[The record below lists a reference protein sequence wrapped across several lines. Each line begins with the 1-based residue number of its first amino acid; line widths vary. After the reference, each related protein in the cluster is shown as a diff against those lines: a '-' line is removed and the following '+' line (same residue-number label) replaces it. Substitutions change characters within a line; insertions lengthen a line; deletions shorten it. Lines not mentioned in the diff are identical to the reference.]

1 MTTTEELIVIGRAAR
16 EAARRH
22 LLARDPELAEAA
34 RAESAA
40 RIAELEAEAARLADE
55 NAALRADAARR
66 APRGRKP
73 T

>member
-1 MTTTEELIVIGRAAR
+1 MTTTEELIGIGRAAR

-22 LLARDPELAEAA
+22 LLARDPELAKAA
-34 RAESAA
+34 RADAA
-40 RIAELEAEAARLADE
+40 RIAGLEAEVARLADE

>member
-1 MTTTEELIVIGRAAR
+1 MTTTEELIGIGRAAR

-34 RAESAA
+34 RADAA
-40 RIAELEAEAARLADE
+40 RIAGLEAEVARLADE